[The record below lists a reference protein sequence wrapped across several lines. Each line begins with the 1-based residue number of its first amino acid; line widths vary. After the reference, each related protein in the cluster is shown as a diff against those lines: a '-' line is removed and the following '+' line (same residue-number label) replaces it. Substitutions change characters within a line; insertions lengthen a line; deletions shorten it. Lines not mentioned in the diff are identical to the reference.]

1 METHQIHEMMEG
13 VIPTTEDGIRRKT
26 YIYRAMIL
34 VIVVVSF
41 LMLSNEGQGESSSLK
56 ISQNPPLR
64 PERQIDTSFQFAWVT
79 QTGVHVT
86 KPANQSSIEV
96 AATAAVYTYAFNQ
109 GSRLVYLLVRY
120 MRNDTFIRVANTI
133 TVGIFNSDEF
143 PSDFPEYSPVELEC
157 KWRRMVVTAGNLL
170 CGQDGQFDPEFGEMN
185 LLVQDFAE
193 ALVKFVLPLDV
204 VNNIIAAYNSS
215 RTTWDLHPS
224 NYITYFRQGTA
235 TWFAATSKSAYETGG
250 MNICSNARPC
260 ITEIDLRRNIKT
272 RDVPLFDI
280 LNTVYNFERWNMTG
294 NISICAW

>member
-1 METHQIHEMMEG
+1 MCPDHCSKFCD
-13 VIPTTEDGIRRKT
+13 DGLPI
-26 YIYRAMIL
+26 AM
-34 VIVVVSF
+34 
-41 LMLSNEGQGESSSLK
+41 
-56 ISQNPPLR
+56 
-64 PERQIDTSFQFAWVT
+64 
-79 QTGVHVT
+79 
-86 KPANQSSIEV
+86 
-96 AATAAVYTYAFNQ
+96 
-109 GSRLVYLLVRY
+109 
-120 MRNDTFIRVANTI
+120 
-133 TVGIFNSDEF
+133 
-143 PSDFPEYSPVELEC
+143 
-157 KWRRMVVTAGNLL
+157 KWSYPGRRMVVTAGNLL